1 VAVPPQTTGK
11 TGWVSSNPQVVHRR
25 FLLPIVAVSR
35 RCDSFYRSRT
45 LGSAPLPRDAIAG
58 GLTAMQ
64 ALLYSRRV
72 DANCQEMLPVQGS
85 TRPSW
90 KQRSR
95 VRMPS
100 AERKDSMGRAVAA
113 ATVDSRT
120 LAERVRDAVRDR
132 IGDERFAVW
141 FGEACWSERPA
152 SSGQEILIRV
162 GQGVTHEWLRR
173 TFRGEVE
180 SVVREGF
187 GRRFT
192 IAWEP
197 APAAGDA
204 PAEHQRRS
212 RSERPLRVHRAAP
225 AADGPQ
231 ASGERTAA
239 GRRGVRSLGEFV
251 VGGSNRMAFAAV
263 EMAVARLGELSPLV
277 INGPSGVGKTH
288 LLEAACGRC
297 RELHPEKTAVFLSG
311 EQFTTGFL
319 QALHGSGL
327 PGFRRTCRSADLLVI
342 DDLQFFVG
350 KRATI
355 QELQQTIDA
364 LQRQGSQVILG
375 CDRELDA
382 LAELG
387 PDLVTRLR
395 GGMNARLL
403 PPDYDVRRGIV
414 TAISQTRSVELPPD
428 VVHYIAT
435 HMTRHARELLGA
447 INRIEA
453 TSLMLG
459 VPPTLDLAREALAD
473 LVRSSSRSVRLA
485 DVERAVCT
493 AFGIE
498 PGALQS
504 GRRARSVSHP
514 RMLAMFLARK
524 HTHAALS
531 EIGGHFGRRSHST
544 VVAAQKTVAD
554 WLTKGTPVILAETAW
569 DVEEAIRRVEDILRA
584 G

>member
-1 VAVPPQTTGK
+1 
-11 TGWVSSNPQVVHRR
+11 
-25 FLLPIVAVSR
+25 
-35 RCDSFYRSRT
+35 
-45 LGSAPLPRDAIAG
+45 
-58 GLTAMQ
+58 
-64 ALLYSRRV
+64 
-72 DANCQEMLPVQGS
+72 
-85 TRPSW
+85 
-90 KQRSR
+90 
-95 VRMPS
+95 
-100 AERKDSMGRAVAA
+100 MGRAVAA
-113 ATVDSRT
+113 ATVESRT
-120 LAERVRDAVRDR
+120 LAESVRDALRER

-141 FGEACWSERPA
+141 FGEAQWTLRQSGA
-152 SSGQEILIRV
+152 GQEIVIRV
-162 GQGVTHEWLRR
+162 GQGVTHDWLRR
-173 TFRGEVE
+173 TFRVEVDA
-180 SVVREGF
+180 VIRERF
-187 GRRFT
+187 GQGLAV
-192 IAWEP
+192 AWEATLEA
-197 APAAGDA
+197 APDEGVTADDA
-204 PAEHQRRS
+204 RRH
-212 RSERPLRVHRAAP
+212 RRAKPLRVRREPADPGQLPPAGDRA
-225 AADGPQ
+225 
-231 ASGERTAA
+231 AA
-239 GRRGVRSLGEFV
+239 GRHGPRRLGEFV
-251 VGGSNRMAFAAV
+251 VGGSNRMASAAV
-263 EMAVARLGELSPLV
+263 EMAVTRLGELSPLV
-277 INGPSGVGKTH
+277 ITGPSGVGKSH
-288 LLEAACGRC
+288 LLEAACSRC

-327 PGFRRTCRSADLLVI
+327 PGFRRTCRAADLLVI

-387 PDLVTRLR
+387 PDLLTRLR

-414 TAISQTRSVELPPD
+414 TAISQTRSVELSAE
-428 VVHYIAT
+428 VIHYIAT

-447 INRIEA
+447 VNRIEA

-459 VPPTLDLAREALAD
+459 VPPSLDLAREALAD

-485 DVERAVCT
+485 DIERAVCT

-498 PGALQS
+498 LGTLQS

-544 VVAAQKTVAD
+544 VVAAQKTVAE
-554 WLTKGTPVILAETAW
+554 WLSKGTPMILAESAW